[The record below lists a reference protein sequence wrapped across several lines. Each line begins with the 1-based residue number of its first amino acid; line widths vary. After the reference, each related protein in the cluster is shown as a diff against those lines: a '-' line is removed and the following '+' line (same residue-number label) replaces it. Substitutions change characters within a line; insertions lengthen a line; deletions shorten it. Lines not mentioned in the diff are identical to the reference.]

1 MASGTNIERK
11 AGRPPFERIAL
22 VLQGGGALGS
32 YQGGVYQALAEADLH
47 PNWIGG
53 ISIGAINSAI
63 IAGNPPAR
71 RVERLRAFWER
82 VTAPPP
88 WMPSLGTSFLGA
100 LEFGSDFMHALVNET
115 HALTTL
121 MNGAPGFFVPRQLP
135 SFFGAAGIKADS
147 FYDVSPLRETL
158 EELVDFGRINA
169 RETRFAVGAVN
180 IRAGNLEFFDNA
192 ACTIGPE
199 HVMASGALPP
209 GFPAVQ
215 IDGEYYWDGGLV
227 SNTPL
232 QWLRDARPRQDSL
245 VFQVDLWSA
254 RGEVPG
260 NLIGIDLREKDIRFS
275 SRTRKNTDQFKLEQR
290 LRRAAHRL
298 LRMVPDQNLVS
309 ADPEM
314 ALLRS
319 EADET
324 VHNIVHLIYRA
335 KRYEGS
341 SKDYEF
347 SRETMEEHWS
357 AGYEDTVRTLRN
369 PNILKRPDTP
379 DGVATFDVAEL

>member
-1 MASGTNIERK
+1 MTTRTGVRPVTER
-11 AGRPPFERIAL
+11 PQFERLAL
-22 VLQGGGALGS
+22 VLQGGGALGA

-53 ISIGAINSAI
+53 ISIGAINAAI
-63 IAGNPPAR
+63 IAGNPPKE
-71 RVERLRAFWER
+71 RVARLRAFWER
-82 VTAPPP
+82 ITAPPP
-88 WMPSLGTSFLGA
+88 WIPSIGTSMLGA
-100 LEFGSDFMHALVNET
+100 LEFGSDFLHTLVNQT
-115 HALTTL
+115 QACTTL
-121 MNGAPGFFVPRQLP
+121 MNGAPGFFFPRQIPPFLG
-135 SFFGAAGIKADS
+135 SANIETNS
-147 FYDVSPLRETL
+147 FYDVGPLRETL
-158 EELVDFGRINA
+158 EELVDFDRINA

-192 ACTIGPE
+192 ERTLGPE
-199 HVMASGALPP
+199 HIMASGALPP

-215 IDGEYYWDGGLV
+215 VGGDYYWDGGLV

-232 QWLRDARPRQDSL
+232 QWLRDSRPRQDSL

-254 RGEVPG
+254 RGEIPHDLV
-260 NLIGIDLREKDIRFS
+260 GIDLRQKDIRFS
-275 SRTRKNTDQFKLEQR
+275 SRTRKNTDQFKQEQR

-298 LRMVPDQNLVS
+298 LQLVS
-309 ADPEM
+309 DQDLLNADSEM
-314 ALLRS
+314 ALLRA

-335 KRYEGS
+335 KSYEGS

-357 AGYEDTVRTLRN
+357 AGYEDTARTLRH
-369 PNILKRPDTP
+369 PDILKRPVTP
-379 DGVATFDVAEL
+379 DGVATFDLSEP

>member
-1 MASGTNIERK
+1 MAARTNIPVKSERL
-11 AGRPPFERIAL
+11 PFERIAL
-22 VLQGGGALGS
+22 VLQGGGALGA
-32 YQGGVYQALAEADLH
+32 YQGGVYQALAEAGVH

-63 IAGNPPAR
+63 IAGNPPHR

-88 WMPSLGTSFLGA
+88 WMPSLGSSVLGA
-100 LEFGSDFMHALVNET
+100 LEFGSDVMHAFINET
-115 HALTTL
+115 HAFTTL
-121 MNGAPGFFVPRQLP
+121 VNGANGFFVPRQLP

-158 EELVDFGRINA
+158 EELADFGRINA

-180 IRAGNLEFFDNA
+180 IRTGNLEFFDNA
-192 ACTIGPE
+192 DCTIRPD

-254 RGEVPG
+254 RGDVPV
-260 NLIGIDLREKDIRFS
+260 NLVAIDLREKDIRFS
-275 SRTRKNTDQFKLEQR
+275 SRTRKNTDQFRQEQR

-298 LRMVPDQNLVS
+298 LRMVPDQNLLNS
-309 ADPEM
+309 DPEM
-314 ALLRS
+314 ALLRQ

-347 SRETMEEHWS
+347 SRGTMEEHWS
-357 AGYEDTVRTLRN
+357 AGYEDTLRTLRH
-369 PNILKRPDTP
+369 PDILKRPDTP
-379 DGVATFDVAEL
+379 DGVATFDVAEP

>member
-1 MASGTNIERK
+1 MAARTNIPVASERL
-11 AGRPPFERIAL
+11 PFERIAL
-22 VLQGGGALGS
+22 VLQGGGALGA
-32 YQGGVYQALAEADLH
+32 YQGGVYQALDVAGVH

-63 IAGNPPAR
+63 IAGNPPQR

-100 LEFGSDFMHALVNET
+100 LEFGSDVMHAFANET
-115 HALTTL
+115 HAFTTL
-121 MNGAPGFFVPRQLP
+121 VNGAPGFFVPRQFP
-135 SFFGAAGIKADS
+135 AFFGPSGIRTDS
-147 FYDVSPLRETL
+147 FYDVGPLKETL
-158 EELVDFGRINA
+158 EELVDFERINA
-169 RETRFAVGAVN
+169 GETRFAVGAVN
-180 IRAGNLEFFDNA
+180 IRSGNLEFFDNA
-192 ACTIGPE
+192 TCAIRPE

-209 GFPAVQ
+209 GFPAVE

-254 RGEVPG
+254 RGEVPD
-260 NLIGIDLREKDIRFS
+260 NFIGIDLREKDIRFS
-275 SRTRKNTDQFKLEQR
+275 SRTRKNTDQFKQEQR

-298 LRMVPDQNLVS
+298 LQMVPDHDLLKS
-309 ADPEM
+309 DPEM
-314 ALLRS
+314 ALLRQ

-335 KRYEGS
+335 KRYEGC

-357 AGYEDTVRTLRN
+357 VGYEDTLRTLRN
-369 PNILKRPDTP
+369 PGILKRPDTP